1 MLAEYN
7 FTLTCEGHFDLL
19 LLQNVIIKSK
29 TVRNTGLNT
38 ALNTALLIGLE
49 NQGNNLVVQCI

>member
-38 ALNTALLIGLE
+38 ALLIGLE